1 MKILFQFAVLGA
13 SALGSAVWFQGCANP
28 PTVAIGQQKNVAD
41 RVEAE
46 AFFLGWRRSLQA
58 NNWDAVAAGL
68 NRETQFWLSD
78 VVRSS
83 RMDDGRQLA
92 ELPFETVVLVLTLRV
107 DRRLDPALDDRLPAL
122 MARFLTEGSPIRRSF
137 LKAELGD
144 FTVRGNQAELGLR
157 EAPRVPVFY
166 FEREDRK
173 WRLALRN
180 TLPLVMRGA
189 ESLSRPHG
197 QNRLDQAVWLLKN
210 WGGRDVLPED
220 VLR

>member
-1 MKILFQFAVLGA
+1 MKMLFQFAALWVSVFG
-13 SALGSAVWFQGCANP
+13 SALGIQGCANHQ
-28 PTVAIGQQKNVAD
+28 TVAMGQQENLTS
-41 RVEAE
+41 RVEVE
-46 AFFLGWRRSLQA
+46 AFFLEWRRSLQA
-58 NNWDAVAAGL
+58 NNWDAVVAGL
-68 NRETQFWLSD
+68 SQETQFWLSD

-83 RMDDGRQLA
+83 HMDDRRQVA
-92 ELPFETVVLVLTLRV
+92 DLPFETLVLVLTLRV
-107 DRRLDPALDDRLPAL
+107 DRRLDPTLDDRLPAL
-122 MARFLTEGSPIRRSF
+122 MARFLTDGSPIRRSF

-166 FEREDRK
+166 FVKDGLK

-210 WGGRDVLPED
+210 WGGREVLSED
-220 VLR
+220 LLR